1 MLIAVRVV
9 LMILG
14 ILLSVILC
22 TVAYGIVASYAY
34 KSKAIG
40 LPALLHDPLYW
51 LFIIL
56 LVGGEIWL
64 GRSKLAR

>member
-1 MLIAVRVV
+1 MLIAIKV
-9 LMILG
+9 ILIFG
-14 ILLSVILC
+14 ILLSVVLC
-22 TVAYGIVASYAY
+22 TVAYGIAASYLY

-51 LFIIL
+51 LFMIL

-64 GRSKLAR
+64 GLTRFARW